1 MKKLLLGLFIVLGAL
16 TVRAQDTLTFLQYN
30 LLNYGNYTS
39 YCPSSIN
46 NVSRKTGYIGVI
58 VHYVKP
64 DIFTV
69 NEMTGTRSYHDYL
82 LNNGLNTDGVNYYAK
97 APSISASR
105 DYLVNMLYYNKN
117 KLGLA
122 SHTIAQ
128 TYVRDVDVYKLY
140 YKSAN
145 LNQGDTTFIYAV
157 VAHLKAGRDYNGST
171 TNQNKRKIMARNTMD
186 YIASHH
192 PDNNYLLMGDFNLY
206 TDQEPAFQEFINYK
220 IASVRFNDPVN
231 QIGDW
236 HNNYSY
242 RMVQSQS
249 THTIDNG
256 CASSGGLDDRFDF
269 ILISNNVKYG
279 NKKVKYVSGSFHVV
293 GQDGKHFNQA
303 VNSSPTNTSV
313 PSNVLNALYN
323 NSDHLPV
330 TLKVTVNQ
338 PLGIPQNYS
347 DIDKLSFTNPV
358 KDVLNFKV
366 NADKAITLNVEAFSL
381 VGKVVMQ
388 HRFTVDKG
396 TTRQSMNVSS
406 LPKGLYILRFT
417 ETNGHSFSRKLLKY

>member
-1 MKKLLLGLFIVLGAL
+1 MKKLLLWLFIILGTL
-16 TVRAQDTLTFLQYN
+16 TAKAQDTLTFLQYN
-30 LLNYGNYTS
+30 LLNYGNFPS

-69 NEMTGTRSYHDYL
+69 NEMSGKRSYHDSL
-82 LNNGLNTDGVNYYAK
+82 LINGLNTDGVNYYAK
-97 APSISASR
+97 APSLSSQD

-122 SHTIAQ
+122 AHTIAQ
-128 TYVRDVDVYKLY
+128 SYVRDVDAYKLY

-145 LNQGDTTFIYAV
+145 LNQGDTTFIYVV
-157 VAHLKAGRDYNGST
+157 VAHLKAGRDSGGST
-171 TNQNKRKIMARNTMD
+171 TNQDKRNIMAGNTMA
-186 YIASHH
+186 YIATHS

-206 TDQEPAFQEFINYK
+206 TDKEPAFQEFINYK
-220 IASVRFNDPVN
+220 VANIRFNDPVN
-231 QIGDW
+231 QIGNW
-236 HNNYSY
+236 HNNPDYSHY
-242 RMVQSQS
+242 QTQS
-249 THTIDNG
+249 THAYSNG
-256 CASSGGLDDRFDF
+256 CAVGGGMDDRFDF

-303 VNSSPTNTSV
+303 VNSSPANTSV
-313 PSNVLNALYN
+313 PANVLNALYN

-338 PLGIPQNYS
+338 PVGIPQMYS
-347 DIDKLSFTNPV
+347 DIDQLNFTNPV
-358 KDVLNFKV
+358 NNVLNLKV
-366 NADKAITLNVEAFSL
+366 AAAKTTSLKVEIFSL
-381 VGKVVMQ
+381 LGQKVMQ
-388 HRFTVDKG
+388 RSFAVSKGHSHRTMD
-396 TTRQSMNVSS
+396 VSS
-406 LPKGLYILRFT
+406 LLNGLYILRFT
-417 ETNGHSFSRKLLKY
+417 ESNGHSFSRTLLKY